1 MAEPIAIVGM
11 ACRLPGENFSPSQFW
26 EFLKRGG
33 LASSEVPESRFSID
47 AHYDE
52 TRKSHSMRTP
62 GGKFLEKVD
71 LRDFDAGFFNISPG
85 EATAMDPQQR
95 LLLEVV
101 YESLENSGIPLSA
114 VNGAQV
120 GCFVGSFL
128 SDYDYIHA
136 RDPDNRPNFIL
147 TGIGRAILSNRISHV
162 LNLKGPSMTIDTGC
176 SGSLVGVD
184 VACRYLSAG
193 DVDSAI
199 VAACNLFFSPEHTT
213 DPSSTGAI
221 YTGTGQC
228 HTFDAK
234 ADGYAKA
241 EGVGSVVLKRLSD
254 AIRDR
259 DPIRGVIRGWAVNSD
274 GQTAGISTPDA
285 VAQAACI
292 RAAYE
297 KAGIE
302 DRSLTPYVEF
312 HGTGTK
318 ASDLTEVEGIN
329 LAFEPAQNRDKPLM
343 ISSVKSNIGHG
354 EAVAGLNGLLK
365 AILTVENGLIPG
377 NPTFMEPSPL
387 IDFDK
392 LNLHVSNRATPWP
405 QNALRRASV
414 NSFGYG
420 GTNCHIV
427 LDGANMWMD
436 PSGPFHKSSYNSKM
450 GGIMLEDDDDDEQEI
465 EFKRPFL
472 LVQSASDEYSLKNNC
487 KELTRH
493 FSKIN
498 VKAELRDVAY
508 TLSERRSHHLH
519 RAFAIADRLPI
530 NESDFMHGKVD
541 VQVPR
546 ICFIFTGQGSQ
557 WPQMGKEVIQAFPV
571 AADTIKELDAVLQ
584 TIPEAPSWKLWD
596 ELTESRDS
604 SHIRQP
610 ELSQPL
616 VTALQ
621 LALVDLFHSSGIS
634 PQGVVGHSSGEIA
647 AAYAAGY
654 VSKAD
659 AIKIAFYRGYAAKV
673 HPMKSVGM
681 MAVGLGP
688 DAVRPY
694 IEKHQELVQ
703 IACINSPQSVTL
715 SGSTDGLE
723 AVMEPLTADGHFAR
737 LLQVDLAYH
746 SRFMAEIGDSYY
758 SLLQSNIASGEAGTN
773 TTTMFSSVTGARM
786 QAIPNAR
793 YWQQNMVS
801 PVLFSSAVQQMV
813 NAHQGPNLVIEV
825 GPSATLAGPIKQITE
840 SVTQTGISIKYA
852 GLLSRKEGTLPLFR
866 TVGDLYNSG
875 VSIQLDSFNRTR
887 DDEAIRPAVLVDLP
901 NYSWNHTTKYWYET
915 RPSRDWR
922 FRRFRHHDLLG
933 SKILGTSWQSP
944 SWSKIL
950 HLREH
955 PWLNDHKIGKDIV
968 FPAAGYVS
976 MAMEALFQAKVA
988 TEAIQTQDRQQ
999 LQYQIRDLRL
1009 TKAMVL
1015 DENIPAEIQL
1025 TLDSHVSPSSPWS
1038 RFKIS
1043 ALKDSI
1049 ADVNCSGLIRLD
1061 QTAPGRAVPRRPTN
1075 PRLPGV
1081 SPPDLT
1087 MGGAQTQGTLWYS
1100 SLADVGQDYGPAFQR
1115 IQGVKS
1121 LPGVRRTVSEV
1132 LIRDPS
1138 QEKGQS
1144 PYPLHPAPMDA
1155 ILQCILTVVWQG
1167 DRSAIPG
1174 PVVPVA
1180 FDNITI
1186 FPMAGSSPTATCLA
1200 TAGYKGHGRPTDP
1213 HSLKSHASLYDSQ
1226 NGALLASVEGMV
1238 VQQLSSTGPD
1248 RVDTSAVAPAPAW
1261 SLGGPTTDIRI
1272 EEVQDVIDLIL
1283 HKTPFLNVVEINLTR
1298 ASTSL
1303 WLGGAQLKQNR
1314 NFRDY
1319 RFLLADPDA
1328 ANEAREQLADRGV
1341 RIGYLDP
1348 ASPKLGT
1355 VSGEI
1360 DLLIVHYQ
1368 TDTQLQALQ
1377 SLIPEALKLLAPATG
1392 TVLPVRKLTPH
1403 ALTNGTTPTKPSE
1416 VIDQLLQADSYIKV
1430 LTAEDPTGYAAL
1442 WRGPNLTP
1450 IPVEKRTVAIARFR
1464 ADALPFG
1471 SLAKALG
1478 RYNYD
1483 FQEHF
1488 YPFTKIPSDAMVLVV
1503 DEIQSPM
1510 FAEATS
1516 KIWNGFKILL
1526 EKHCRMV
1533 WVTRG
1538 AMIQVSNPN
1547 NAVSHGVIRT
1557 ARLEDP
1563 SQAIITLDIEGDVAS
1578 ATGCASI
1585 AQMLFHVEH
1594 LERGK
1599 AADSDF
1605 AEHGGLLHISRLEK
1619 QSAVAGFHEP
1629 LGSSQPL
1636 TELKMHESN
1645 SIVRLQTGTAGSVE
1659 SLRYVQLPSDQSE
1672 LPEDKV
1678 EVELYASGL
1687 NFKDI
1692 AISMDLVDEDEH
1704 MLGSEG
1710 AGIVRRVGRH
1720 VSGFRCG
1727 DRVAV
1732 ITQGCLANRI
1742 QACPANVIRI
1752 PDSMSMEAAASIPV
1766 AYCTAVLSLFHLAS
1780 LKKAQS
1786 VLIHSATGGVGYACI
1801 QLAKYVGA
1809 EVFATAGSDEK
1820 RDYLHKTHGI
1830 PKSHIFSSRD
1840 SSFSSGIMNVTNGKG
1855 VDVVVNTLMGEMLEH
1870 SWRICARNGVL
1881 VELGKADIRSRGYLS
1896 LEPFDRGCSFRAL
1909 DLTLVLG
1916 EPERISRVLREVF
1929 QLIEAG
1935 HVPPVEERT
1944 AHAYD
1949 KIKDVF
1955 AQMRSARHLGKLILS
1970 NGEGQDYSVP
1980 VQTTLQQPAIRTNAS
1995 YLIVGGLRGVC
2006 GRFAISL
2013 AQWGARNLVV
2023 MSRSGLG
2030 DDKSQTIIEACRR
2043 LGCAIEDIRG
2053 NVLSPTDVGHVFD
2066 TARLPIAGVI
2076 QGVMSLN
2083 DKPLETMTLEE
2094 FQGTLSGKVHGT
2106 WNIHNAAIERG
2117 LSLDFFSM
2125 LSSILSVLGHAGQ
2138 ANYVAG
2144 NLFLDAFAMYR
2155 HCKGFPAHSINLSAV
2170 EDIGYIAENQG
2181 NWQRHLPLNDITL
2194 IREKHLECI
2203 LRDSL
2208 LQQMDPS
2215 QKRPGLTQLVVGVR
2229 EQISPDSQY
2238 ARDNRFLPLIAH
2250 GDGGDLAA
2258 GQSGSS
2264 GELANFIDVA
2274 NSASDR
2280 ATVVSHAVQLFNVQ
2294 LTKFLHLAEPMEPA
2308 KPLGAYGLDSLTA
2321 LEFRNWLRD
2330 TLTVEMSTLDIAG
2343 AGSLYALSE
2352 RFVSKFLVPSE
2363 K

>member
-11 ACRLPGENFSPSQFW
+11 ACRLPGENLSPSQFW

-33 LASSEVPESRFSID
+33 LASSDVPESRFTID
-47 AHYDE
+47 THYDE
-52 TRKSHSMRTP
+52 TRKPHSMRTP
-62 GGKFLEKVD
+62 GGKFLENVD

-128 SDYDYIHA
+128 SDYDYIQA

-162 LNLKGPSMTIDTGC
+162 LNLKGP
-176 SGSLVGVD
+176 
-184 VACRYLSAG
+184 
-193 DVDSAI
+193 
-199 VAACNLFFSPEHTT
+199 SPEHTT

-285 VAQAACI
+285 VAQAECI
-292 RAAYE
+292 RAAYA

-318 ASDLTEVEGIN
+318 ASQYPCIFQPYLLLTWDRELQRGDLTEVEGIN
-329 LAFEPAQNRDKPLM
+329 LAFEPAKNRDQPLM

-377 NPTFMEPSPL
+377 NPTFLEPSPL
-387 IDFDK
+387 IDLDK
-392 LNLHVSNRATPWP
+392 LNLHVSNRSTPWP

-427 LDGANMWMD
+427 LDGADLWMD

-450 GGIMLEDDDDDEQEI
+450 GGIMLDDDSDDEE
-465 EFKRPFL
+465 EVGHKRPFL
-472 LVQSASDEYSLKNNC
+472 LVQSASDEHSLKNNC
-487 KELTRH
+487 KELARH

-508 TLSERRSHHLH
+508 TLSERRSHHMH
-519 RAFAIADRLPI
+519 RAFAITNRLQI
-530 NESDFMHGKVD
+530 NESDFVHGKVD

-546 ICFIFTGQGSQ
+546 VCFVFTGQGSQ
-557 WPQMGKEVIQAFPV
+557 WPQMGKEVLQAFPI

-584 TIPEAPSWKLWD
+584 TLPEAPSWKLWD
-596 ELTESRDS
+596 ELTESRDG

-621 LALVDLFHSSGIS
+621 LALVELFRSSGIN

-654 VSKAD
+654 ISKAD

-673 HPMKSVGM
+673 HPMESVGM

-688 DAVRPY
+688 EEVQPY
-694 IEKHQELVQ
+694 IEKHQDLVQ
-703 IACINSPQSVTL
+703 IACINSPKSVTL
-715 SGSTDGLE
+715 SGRVDGLE
-723 AVMEPLTADGHFAR
+723 AVKEPLIADGHFAR

-746 SRFMAEIGDSYY
+746 SRFMTEIGDSYY
-758 SLLQSNIASGEAGTN
+758 SFLQSNIASGEAGAD
-773 TTTMFSSVTGARM
+773 TTTMFSSVTGSRM
-786 QAIPNAR
+786 QDIPDAR
-793 YWQQNMVS
+793 YWKQNMVS
-801 PVLFSSAVQQMV
+801 PVLFSGAVQEMV
-813 NAHQGPNLVIEV
+813 NAHRGSNIVIEI
-825 GPSATLAGPIKQITE
+825 GPSATLAGPVKQITE
-840 SVTQTGISIKYA
+840 SVTQTGTSVKYA
-852 GLLSRKEGTLPLFR
+852 GLLSRKEGLLPLFR

-875 VSIQLDSFNRTR
+875 VSVQLDSLNRTR
-887 DDEAIRPAVLVDLP
+887 DDETTKPAVLVDLP
-901 NYSWNHTTKYWYET
+901 NYAWNHTTKYWYET

-922 FRRFRHHDLLG
+922 FRRFKHHDLLG
-933 SKILGTSWQSP
+933 SKILGTAWQSP

-950 HLREH
+950 HLRDH
-955 PWLNDHKIGKDIV
+955 PWLKDHRIGDDVV
-968 FPAAGYVS
+968 FPAAGYIS
-976 MAMEALFQAKVA
+976 MAMEALYQAKVA
-988 TEAIQTQDRQQ
+988 TEAIQPVDRNE
-999 LQYQIRDLRL
+999 LQYKIRDLRL
-1009 TKAMVL
+1009 IKAMVL

-1025 TLDSHVSPSSPWS
+1025 SLESHGSSGSPWS

-1043 ALKDSI
+1043 SLKDDV

-1061 QTAPGRAVPRRPTN
+1061 QAAPAV
-1075 PRLPGV
+1075 V

-1087 MGGAQTQGTLWYS
+1087 LKGAQTQGALWYS
-1100 SLADVGQDYGPAFQR
+1100 SLANAGQNYGPAFQR

-1121 LPGVRRTVSEV
+1121 LPGVQRTVSEL
-1132 LIRDPS
+1132 LIRDEA

-1144 PYPLHPAPMDA
+1144 SYPLHPAPMDN
-1155 ILQCILTVVWQG
+1155 ILQCMLTVVWHG
-1167 DRSAIPG
+1167 DRTAIPG
-1174 PVVPVA
+1174 PAVPVE
-1180 FDNITI
+1180 FDSFTI
-1186 FPMAGSSPTATCLA
+1186 YPMAGSSTTATCLA
-1200 TAGYKGHGRPTDP
+1200 TANYKGHGRPTDP

-1226 NGALLASVEGMV
+1226 TGMLLASVEGMV
-1238 VQQLSSTGPD
+1238 VQPLNSSGGD
-1248 RVDTSAVAPAPAW
+1248 RVDTAPVAPVWRPDVSLLQAPAQ
-1261 SLGGPTTDIRI
+1261 SPKATMDMPIR
-1272 EEVQDVIDLIL
+1272 EVQAVIDLIV
-1283 HKTPFLNVVEINLTR
+1283 HKTPFLNVVEVNLTQ

-1303 WLGGAQLKQNR
+1303 WLGGAESKQNR
-1314 NFRDY
+1314 KFRDY
-1319 RFLLADPDA
+1319 RFLLANPDA
-1328 ANEAREQLADRGV
+1328 ANEAREELADRGV
-1341 RIGYLDP
+1341 RVGYIDP

-1355 VSGEI
+1355 ISGEI
-1360 DLLIVHYQ
+1360 DLLIVHYE
-1368 TDTQLQALQ
+1368 TDTQLQTLQ
-1377 SLIPEALKLLAPATG
+1377 VLVPEALKLLSPTTG
-1392 TVLPVRKLTPH
+1392 TVLPVQKQTAH
-1403 ALTNGTTPTKPSE
+1403 ALTNGNTPTKPSE
-1416 VIDQLLQADSYIKV
+1416 AIDQILQAASYTSV
-1430 LTAEDPTGYAAL
+1430 LTAEDAAGSGTL

-1450 IPVEKRTVAIARFR
+1450 ISAEKRTVAIARFR
-1464 ADALPFG
+1464 GDALPFE
-1471 SLAKALG
+1471 SLAKALEQ
-1478 RYNYD
+1478 YNYD
-1483 FQEHF
+1483 IEEHF
-1488 YPFTKIPSDAMVLVV
+1488 YPFTKIPTDALVLVV
-1503 DEIQSPM
+1503 DEIQSSL
-1510 FAEATS
+1510 FAEATD
-1516 KIWNGFKILL
+1516 KIWNGFKTLV

-1533 WVTRG
+1533 WVTQG
-1538 AMIQVSNPN
+1538 ALIEVSNPTN
-1547 NAVSHGVIRT
+1547 VVSHGLLRT

-1563 SQAIITLDIEGDVAS
+1563 SQAIINLDIEGDIES
-1578 ATGCASI
+1578 AAGCASI
-1585 AQMLFHVEH
+1585 AEILFRVEH

-1599 AADSDF
+1599 AADCDF
-1605 AEHGGLLHISRLEK
+1605 AERGGLLHVSRIEK
-1619 QSAVAGFHEP
+1619 QSAIEGFHEP
-1629 LGSSQPL
+1629 LGRSQPL
-1636 TELKMHESN
+1636 TDLKMHESS
-1645 SIVRLQTGTAGSVE
+1645 SIIRLQTGTVGSVE
-1659 SLRYVQLPSDQSE
+1659 SLRYVQLPSEQSE
-1672 LPEDKV
+1672 LSDDKV

-1692 AISMDLVDEDEH
+1692 AISMELVDEDEH

-1710 AGIVRRVGRH
+1710 AGIVRRVGRN
-1720 VSGFRCG
+1720 VSGLRCG

-1732 ITQGCLANRI
+1732 LSQGCLANRI
-1742 QACPANVIRI
+1742 HASPSNVIRI

-1766 AYCTAVLSLFHLAS
+1766 AYCTAVLSLLHLAG
-1780 LKKAQS
+1780 LKKSQS
-1786 VLIHSATGGVGYACI
+1786 ILIHSATGGVGYACI
-1801 QLAKYVGA
+1801 KLAKYIGA
-1809 EVFATAGSDEK
+1809 EIYATAGSDEK
-1820 RDYLHKTHGI
+1820 RKYLHEAHGI

-1840 SSFSSGIMNVTNGKG
+1840 SSFASGIMNVTNGKG
-1855 VDVVVNTLMGEMLEH
+1855 VDVVINTLMGEMLEH
-1870 SWRICARNGVL
+1870 SWRICAQDGVL

-1909 DLTLVLG
+1909 DLTLVLAQ
-1916 EPERISRVLREVF
+1916 PERISRVLREVF

-1944 AHAYD
+1944 VSTYD
-1949 KIKDVF
+1949 KVKDVF
-1955 AQMRSARHLGKLILS
+1955 VQMRSARHLGKLVLS
-1970 NGEGQDYSVP
+1970 NGEGQDYAVP
-1980 VQTTLQQPAIRTNAS
+1980 VQAAVQQPAIRNNVS
-1995 YLIVGGLRGVC
+1995 YLIIGGLRGVC

-2013 AQWGARNLVV
+2013 ARWGARNLVV

-2043 LGCAIEDIRG
+2043 LGCTIEDIRG
-2053 NVLSPTDVGHVFD
+2053 NVLSAADVGRVFD
-2066 TARLPIAGVI
+2066 TARLPIAGVV
-2076 QGVMSLN
+2076 QGVMVLN

-2094 FQGTLSGKVHGT
+2094 FQSTLSGKLHGT
-2106 WNIHNAAIERG
+2106 WNIHHAAAERK

-2125 LSSILSVLGHAGQ
+2125 LSSILSVMGHAGQ

-2144 NLFLDAFAMYR
+2144 NIFLDAFAEYR
-2155 HCKGFPAHSINLSAV
+2155 QSLGLPAHSINLSAV

-2181 NWQRHLPLNDITL
+2181 NWQRHLPLNDIAL
-2194 IREKHLECI
+2194 IREKHLDSI

-2215 QKRPGLTQLVVGVR
+2215 QKRTGITQLVVGMR
-2229 EQISPDSQY
+2229 ERIKPESHY
-2238 ARDNRFLPLIAH
+2238 AKDNRFLPLIAQ
-2250 GDGGDLAA
+2250 GDGVDRADD
-2258 GQSGSS
+2258 SGKGS

-2274 NSASDR
+2274 TSASDP
-2280 ATVVSHAVQLFNVQ
+2280 AAVVGHAVNLFNVQ

-2321 LEFRNWLRD
+2321 MEFRNWLRD
-2330 TLTVEMSTLDIAG
+2330 TLAVEMSTLDIAS
-2343 AGSLYALSE
+2343 AGSLYSLSE
-2352 RFVSKFLVPSE
+2352 RFVSKFLAAR
-2363 K
+2363 KQ

>member
-26 EFLKRGG
+26 DFLKRGG
-33 LASSEVPESRFSID
+33 LASSEVPESRFTID
-47 AHYDE
+47 THYDE
-52 TRKSHSMRTP
+52 TRKPHSMRTP

-101 YESLENSGIPLSA
+101 YESLENSGISLST

-128 SDYDYIHA
+128 SDYDYIQA

-285 VAQAACI
+285 VAQAECI
-292 RAAYE
+292 RAAYA

-318 ASDLTEVEGIN
+318 RGDLTEVEGIN
-329 LAFEPAQNRDKPLM
+329 LAFNPAENRDQPLM

-354 EAVAGLNGLLK
+354 EAVAGMNGLLK
-365 AILTVENGLIPG
+365 AILSVENGMIPG
-377 NPTFMEPSPL
+377 NPTFLEPSPL
-387 IDFDK
+387 IDLKK

-405 QNALRRASV
+405 QDALRRASV

-427 LDGANMWMD
+427 LDGADMWMG
-436 PSGPFHKSSYNSKM
+436 PSGPFHKSSYSSNK
-450 GGIMLEDDDDDEQEI
+450 GGLMLDDDSDDEDGT

-487 KELTRH
+487 TELARH

-508 TLSERRSHHLH
+508 TLSERRSHHMH
-519 RAFAIADRLPI
+519 RAFAITDRLQI
-530 NESDFMHGKVD
+530 SENDFVHGKVD
-541 VQVPR
+541 VQLPH
-546 ICFIFTGQGSQ
+546 ICFVFTGQGSQ
-557 WPQMGKEVIQAFPV
+557 WPQMGKEVLQTFPV

-584 TIPEAPSWKLWD
+584 TLPEAPSWKLLD
-596 ELTESRDS
+596 ELTESRDG

-621 LALVDLFHSSGIS
+621 LALVDLFRSSGIS
-634 PQGVVGHSSGEIA
+634 PKGVVGHSSGEIA

-673 HPMKSVGM
+673 HPMDSVGM

-688 DAVRPY
+688 EAVQPY
-694 IEKHQELVQ
+694 IEKHQDLVQ

-715 SGSTDGLE
+715 SGRTDGLE
-723 AVMEPLTADGHFAR
+723 AVKEPLVADGHFAR

-746 SRFMAEIGDSYY
+746 SRFMTEIGESYH
-758 SLLQSNIASGEAGTN
+758 SLLLSNIACGETGTD
-773 TTTMFSSVTGARM
+773 TTTMFSSVTGSRM
-786 QAIPNAR
+786 EAIPDAT
-793 YWQQNMVS
+793 YWKRNMVS
-801 PVLFSSAVQQMV
+801 PVLFSGAIQEMV
-813 NAHQGPNLVIEV
+813 NAHRGSNFVVEI

-840 SVTQTGISIKYA
+840 SVTQAGINVRYA
-852 GLLSRKEGTLPLFR
+852 GLLSRKEGLLPLFR
-866 TVGDLYNSG
+866 TVGNLYNSG
-875 VSIQLDSFNRTR
+875 VSIKLDSLNRTR
-887 DDEAIRPAVLVDLP
+887 DDETTKPAVLVDLP

-922 FRRFRHHDLLG
+922 FRRFQHHDLLG
-933 SKILGTSWQSP
+933 SKILGTAWQSP

-955 PWLNDHKIGKDIV
+955 PWLKDHRIGDDIV

-976 MAMEALFQAKVA
+976 MAMEALYQAKVA
-988 TEAIQTQDRQQ
+988 TDAIQTQDRNE

-1015 DENIPAEIQL
+1015 DENLPAEIQL
-1025 TLDSHVSPSSPWS
+1025 VLESHISPNGPWS

-1043 ALKDSI
+1043 TLRDDV
-1049 ADVNCSGLIRLD
+1049 ADVNCTGLIRLD
-1061 QTAPGRAVPRRPTN
+1061 QGA
-1075 PRLPGV
+1075 
-1081 SPPDLT
+1081 PDLT
-1087 MGGAQTQGTLWYS
+1087 MRGAQTQGALWYS
-1100 SLADVGQDYGPAFQR
+1100 SLTNAGQNYGPAFQR
-1115 IQGVKS
+1115 IKGVKS
-1121 LPGVRRTVSEV
+1121 LPGVQRTVSEL
-1132 LIRDPS
+1132 LIRDEE

-1144 PYPLHPAPMDA
+1144 SYPLHPAPMDT
-1155 ILQCILTVVWQG
+1155 ILQCILTAIWQG
-1167 DRSAIPG
+1167 DRTLIPG
-1174 PVVPVA
+1174 PAVPVQVDS
-1180 FDNITI
+1180 FTI
-1186 FPMAGSSPTATCLA
+1186 FPMAGSSPYATCVA
-1200 TAGYKGHGRPTDP
+1200 TSGYKGHGRPTDP
-1213 HSLKSHASLYDSQ
+1213 HSLKSHAYLHDSQ
-1226 NGALLASVEGMV
+1226 TGAVLASIEGMV
-1238 VQQLSSTGPD
+1238 IQSLVSSGIN
-1248 RVDTSAVAPAPAW
+1248 RVDTSPVAPVWRPDVSLLQDPAQ
-1261 SLGGPTTDIRI
+1261 SPRATMEMPTM
-1272 EEVQDVIDLIL
+1272 EVQALIDLIT
-1283 HKTPFLNVVEINLTR
+1283 HKTPFMNVVEVNLTQV
-1298 ASTSL
+1298 STSL
-1303 WLGGAQLKQNR
+1303 WLGGAESKRNR
-1314 NFRDY
+1314 KFRDY
-1319 RFLLADPDA
+1319 RFLLGHSGA
-1328 ANEAREQLADRGV
+1328 AEEAREQLADRGV
-1341 RIGYLDP
+1341 RVGYIDP
-1348 ASPKLGT
+1348 ASSKLGT

-1360 DLLIVHYQ
+1360 DLLIIHYES
-1368 TDTQLQALQ
+1368 DTQLQTLQNLVPDALN
-1377 SLIPEALKLLAPATG
+1377 LISPNTG
-1392 TVLPVRKLTPH
+1392 TILPVQKLTPH
-1403 ALTNGTTPTKPSE
+1403 ALMNGNTPTKPSE
-1416 VIDQLLQADSYIKV
+1416 VLDQILQAASYTAV
-1430 LTAEDPTGYAAL
+1430 LTAGDPAGEAIL
-1442 WRGPNLTP
+1442 WRGSNLAL
-1450 IPVEKRTVAIARFR
+1450 IPEKTRTVAIARFR
-1464 ADALPFG
+1464 GDALPLG

-1488 YPFTKIPSDAMVLVV
+1488 YPFAEIPTDAIVLVV
-1503 DEIQSPM
+1503 DEVQSSLL
-1510 FAEATS
+1510 AEATD
-1516 KIWNGFKILL
+1516 KIWNGFKTLVDR
-1526 EKHCRMV
+1526 HCRMV

-1538 AMIQVSNPN
+1538 ALVQVSNPT
-1547 NAVSHGVIRT
+1547 NAVSHGLLRT

-1563 SQAIITLDIEGDVAS
+1563 SQAIINLDIEGDLGS
-1578 ATGCASI
+1578 AAGCAAI
-1585 AQMLFHVEH
+1585 VEMLFRVEH
-1594 LERGK
+1594 LERAK
-1599 AADSDF
+1599 AADCDF
-1605 AEHGGLLHISRLEK
+1605 AERGGLLHVSRLEN
-1619 QSAVAGFHEP
+1619 QSAIEGFHEP
-1629 LGSSQPL
+1629 LGGSQPL
-1636 TELKMHESN
+1636 TELKMHESD
-1645 SIVRLQTGTAGSVE
+1645 SIIRLQTGTVGSIE
-1659 SLRYVQLPSDQSE
+1659 SLRYVQLPSNLSE
-1672 LPEDKV
+1672 LSEDKV

-1692 AISMDLVDEDEH
+1692 AISMELVDEDEH

-1710 AGIVRRVGRH
+1710 AGIVRRVGRN
-1720 VSGFRCG
+1720 VSGLRCG

-1732 ITQGCLANRI
+1732 ISQGCLANRI
-1742 QACPANVIRI
+1742 QASPSNVIRI
-1752 PDSMSMEAAASIPV
+1752 PDSMSMEAAASVPV
-1766 AYCTAVLSLFHLAS
+1766 AYCTAVLSLLHLAS
-1780 LKKAQS
+1780 LRKSQS
-1786 VLIHSATGGVGYACI
+1786 VLIHSATGGVGFACI
-1801 QLAKYVGA
+1801 KLAKYIGA
-1809 EVFATAGSDEK
+1809 EIFATAGSDEK
-1820 RDYLHKTHGI
+1820 RSYLHEAHGI

-1840 SSFSSGIMNVTNGKG
+1840 SSFASGIMNVTNGKG
-1855 VDVVVNTLMGEMLEH
+1855 VDVVINTMMGEMLEH
-1870 SWRICARNGVL
+1870 SWRICAQDGVL
-1881 VELGKADIRSRGYLS
+1881 VELGKADIRSKGYLS

-1909 DLTLVLG
+1909 DLTLALAQ
-1916 EPERISRVLREVF
+1916 PERVSSVLREVF

-1935 HVPPVEERT
+1935 HVPPVEERSVYT
-1944 AHAYD
+1944 YD
-1949 KIKDVF
+1949 KVKDVF
-1955 AQMRSARHLGKLILS
+1955 AQMRSSRHLGKLILC
-1970 NGEGQDYSVP
+1970 NGEGQDCVVP
-1980 VQTTLQQPAIRTNAS
+1980 VQTAVQQPAIRKNAS
-1995 YLIVGGLRGVC
+1995 YLIIGGLRGVC

-2013 AQWGARNLVV
+2013 ARWGARNLVV

-2030 DDKSQTIIEACRR
+2030 DEKSQTIIEACRR
-2043 LGCAIEDIRG
+2043 LGCTIEDIHG
-2053 NVLSPTDVGHVFD
+2053 NVLSPTDVGRVFD

-2076 QGVMSLN
+2076 QGVMVLN

-2094 FQGTLSGKVHGT
+2094 FQSTLSGKLHGT
-2106 WNIHNAAIERG
+2106 WNVHHAAVERG

-2125 LSSILSVLGHAGQ
+2125 LSSILSVMGHVGQ

-2144 NLFLDAFAMYR
+2144 NIFLDAFAEYR
-2155 HCKGFPAHSINLSAV
+2155 QSLGLPAHSINLSAV

-2181 NWQRHLPLNDITL
+2181 NWQRHLPLNDISL
-2194 IREKHLECI
+2194 IREMHLESI
-2203 LRDSL
+2203 LRDSI

-2215 QKRPGLTQLVVGVR
+2215 QKRPGITQLVVGMR
-2229 EQISPDSQY
+2229 ERINTDSQY
-2238 ARDNRFLPLIAH
+2238 ARDNRFLPLIAQ
-2250 GDGGDLAA
+2250 GDEGGRAD
-2258 GQSGSS
+2258 GPGGGS

-2274 NSASDR
+2274 TSASDP
-2280 ATVVSHAVQLFNVQ
+2280 AAVVGHAVNLFNIQ
-2294 LTKFLHLAEPMEPA
+2294 LTKFLHLAEPMEPS

-2321 LEFRNWLRD
+2321 MEFRNWLRD
-2330 TLTVEMSTLDIAG
+2330 TLAVEMSTLDIAS
-2343 AGSLYALSE
+2343 AGSLYSLSE
-2352 RFVSKFLVPSE
+2352 RFVSKFLAARKE
-2363 K
+2363 

>member
-11 ACRLPGENFSPSQFW
+11 ACRLPGGNLSPSQFW

-33 LASSEVPESRFSID
+33 LASSDVPESRFTID
-47 AHYDE
+47 THYDE
-52 TRKSHSMRTP
+52 TKKSHTMRTP
-62 GGKFLEKVD
+62 GGKFLENVD

-128 SDYDYIHA
+128 SDYDYMQA
-136 RDPDNRPNFIL
+136 RDPDNRPDFVL

-162 LNLKGPSMTIDTGC
+162 LNLKGP
-176 SGSLVGVD
+176 
-184 VACRYLSAG
+184 
-193 DVDSAI
+193 
-199 VAACNLFFSPEHTT
+199 SPEHTT

-292 RAAYE
+292 RAAYA

-318 ASDLTEVEGIN
+318 ASQYTMLLTLLSIS
-329 LAFEPAQNRDKPLM
+329 LAFEPAKNRDQPLM

-377 NPTFMEPSPL
+377 NPTFLEPSPL
-387 IDFDK
+387 IDLEK
-392 LNLHVSNRATPWP
+392 LNLHVSNRSIPWP
-405 QNALRRASV
+405 QNSLRRASV

-420 GTNCHIV
+420 GTNCHLV
-427 LDGANMWMD
+427 LDGADMWMD
-436 PSGPFHKSSYNSKM
+436 SLGPFHKSSYNINM
-450 GGIMLEDDDDDEQEI
+450 GGIMLDDDSDDEEGL
-465 EFKRPFL
+465 EYKRPFL
-472 LVQSASDEYSLKNNC
+472 LVQSASDEHSLKNNC
-487 KELTRH
+487 KELARH
-493 FSKIN
+493 FSKMN

-508 TLSERRSHHLH
+508 TLSERRSHHMH
-519 RAFAIADRLPI
+519 RAFAITDRLQI
-530 NESDFMHGKVD
+530 NESDFTHGKVD
-541 VQVPR
+541 VKVPR
-546 ICFIFTGQGSQ
+546 VCFVFTGQGSQ
-557 WPQMGKEVIQAFPV
+557 WPQMGKEVLQAFPI

-584 TIPEAPSWKLWD
+584 TLPEAPSWKLWGTSRMLFLLSSFPIPTITYEYMESPLTISKTD
-596 ELTESRDS
+596 ELTESRDG

-621 LALVDLFHSSGIS
+621 LALVDLFHSSGIN

-688 DAVRPY
+688 EAVQPY
-694 IEKHQELVQ
+694 IEKHQDLVQ

-715 SGSTDGLE
+715 SGHVDGLE
-723 AVMEPLTADGHFAR
+723 AVKLLLLADAHFAR

-746 SRFMAEIGDSYY
+746 SRFMTEIGDSYY
-758 SLLQSNIASGEAGTN
+758 SLLQSNIACGATGTD
-773 TTTMFSSVTGARM
+773 TTTMFSSVTGSRM
-786 QAIPNAR
+786 QAIPDAH
-793 YWQQNMVS
+793 YWKQNMVS
-801 PVLFSSAVQQMV
+801 PVLFSGAVQEMI
-813 NAHQGPNLVIEV
+813 NTHRGSNIVIEI

-840 SVTQTGISIKYA
+840 SVTQTGISVKYA
-852 GLLSRKEGTLPLFR
+852 GLLSRKEGLLPLFR
-866 TVGDLYNSG
+866 AVGDLYNSG
-875 VSIQLDSFNRTR
+875 VPIQLDSLNRTR
-887 DDEAIRPAVLVDLP
+887 DDETTKPAVLVDLP

-922 FRRFRHHDLLG
+922 FRRFKHHDLLG
-933 SKILGTSWQSP
+933 GKVLGTAWQSP

-950 HLREH
+950 HLRDH
-955 PWLNDHKIGKDIV
+955 PWLKDHRIGNDIV
-968 FPAAGYVS
+968 FPATGYIA
-976 MAMEALFQAKVA
+976 MAMEALYQAKVA
-988 TEAIQTQDRQQ
+988 TEAIPTQDRNE
-999 LQYQIRDLRL
+999 LQYQIKDVRL

-1015 DENIPAEIQL
+1015 DENIPTEIQL
-1025 TLDSHVSPSSPWS
+1025 TLESHVSSSSPWS

-1043 ALKDSI
+1043 TLRDDV

-1061 QTAPGRAVPRRPTN
+1061 QAAPAV
-1075 PRLPGV
+1075 V

-1087 MGGAQTQGTLWYS
+1087 MVGAQTQGALWYS
-1100 SLADVGQDYGPAFQR
+1100 SMTNAGQNYGPEFQR

-1121 LPGVRRTVSEV
+1121 LPGVQRTVSEL
-1132 LIRDPS
+1132 LIRDEA

-1144 PYPLHPAPMDA
+1144 SYPLHPAPMDA
-1155 ILQCILTVVWQG
+1155 ILQCILTAVFQG
-1167 DRSAIPG
+1167 DRTLIPG
-1174 PVVPVA
+1174 PVVPVEI
-1180 FDNITI
+1180 DSLTI

-1200 TAGYKGHGRPTDP
+1200 TSSYKGHGRPTDP
-1213 HSLKSHASLYDSQ
+1213 HSLKSHANLYDSQ
-1226 NGALLASVEGMV
+1226 TGVLLASIEGMV
-1238 VQQLSSTGPD
+1238 VQPLSSSGAD
-1248 RVDTSAVAPAPAW
+1248 RVDTSPVAPVWRPDISLLQAPAQ
-1261 SLGGPTTDIRI
+1261 SPGVTMDMPCR
-1272 EEVQDVIDLIL
+1272 EVQAVIDLVI
-1283 HKTPFLNVVEINLTR
+1283 HKTPFLNVVEVNLTQT
-1298 ASTSL
+1298 SVSL
-1303 WLGGAQLKQNR
+1303 WLGGAENKQNR
-1314 NFRDY
+1314 KFRDY
-1319 RFLLADPDA
+1319 RFLLADADA
-1328 ANEAREQLADRGV
+1328 ANEAREKVADRGMRV
-1341 RIGYLDP
+1341 GYVDP

-1360 DLLIVHYQ
+1360 DLLIVHYEAG
-1368 TDTQLQALQ
+1368 TQPGILQV
-1377 SLIPEALKLLAPATG
+1377 LIPEALKLLSPTTG
-1392 TVLPVRKLTPH
+1392 TVLPVQRLTPH
-1403 ALTNGTTPTKPSE
+1403 ALTNGNTPTTPSE
-1416 VIDQLLQADSYIKV
+1416 VIDQILQAASYTTV
-1430 LTAEDPTGYAAL
+1430 LTAEDPAGWATL

-1450 IPVEKRTVAIARFR
+1450 IPAEKRTVAIARFR
-1464 ADALPFG
+1464 GEALPFG
-1471 SLAKALG
+1471 PLAEALG

-1488 YPFTKIPSDAMVLVV
+1488 YPFTKIPTDAIVLVV
-1503 DEIQSPM
+1503 DEIQSPL
-1510 FAEATS
+1510 FAEATA
-1516 KIWNGFKILL
+1516 KIWNGFKTLV
-1526 EKHCRMV
+1526 EKHYRMV

-1538 AMIQVSNPN
+1538 ALIQVSDPTN
-1547 NAVSHGVIRT
+1547 VVGHGLLRT

-1563 SQAIITLDIEGDVAS
+1563 LQAIISLDIEGDIGSVA
-1578 ATGCASI
+1578 GCASI
-1585 AQMLFHVEH
+1585 AEILFRAEH

-1599 AADSDF
+1599 ASDYDF
-1605 AEHGGLLHISRLEK
+1605 AERGGLLHVSRIEK
-1619 QSAVAGFHEP
+1619 QSAIEGFHEP
-1629 LGSSQPL
+1629 MGRSQPL
-1636 TELKMHESN
+1636 TDLKMHESTC
-1645 SIVRLQTGTAGSVE
+1645 IIRLQTGTVGSIE
-1659 SLRYVQLPSDQSE
+1659 SLHYVQLSSTQSE
-1672 LPEDKV
+1672 LSEDMV

-1692 AISMDLVDEDEH
+1692 AISMGLVNEDEH

-1710 AGIVRRVGRH
+1710 AGIVRRVGRN
-1720 VSGFRCG
+1720 VSGLRCG

-1732 ITQGCLANRI
+1732 LSQGCLANRI
-1742 QACPANVIRI
+1742 HASPSHVTRI
-1752 PDSMSMEAAASIPV
+1752 PDNMSMEAAASIPV
-1766 AYCTAVLSLFHLAS
+1766 AYCTAVLSLLHLAS
-1780 LKKAQS
+1780 LKKSQS
-1786 VLIHSATGGVGYACI
+1786 VLIHSATGGVGFACI
-1801 QLAKYVGA
+1801 QLAKYIGA
-1809 EVFATAGSDEK
+1809 EIFATAGSDEK
-1820 RDYLHKTHGI
+1820 RNYLHENHGI

-1840 SSFSSGIMNVTNGKG
+1840 SSFASGIMNATNGKG
-1855 VDVVVNTLMGEMLEH
+1855 VDVVVNTQLGEMLEH
-1870 SWRICARNGVL
+1870 SWRICAQNGVL
-1881 VELGKADIRSRGYLS
+1881 IELGKADIRSKGYLS

-1909 DLTLVLG
+1909 DLTLISTQ
-1916 EPERISRVLREVF
+1916 PQRISRVLREVF

-1944 AHAYD
+1944 VYTYD

-1955 AQMRSARHLGKLILS
+1955 AQMRSARHLGKVILS
-1970 NGEGQDYSVP
+1970 NGEGQDYVAP
-1980 VQTTLQQPAIRTNAS
+1980 VQTALQKPAIRSNVS

-2013 AQWGARNLVV
+2013 ARWGARNLVV

-2030 DDKSQTIIEACRR
+2030 DDKSQTVIEACRR

-2053 NVLSPTDVGHVFD
+2053 NVLSPTDVGHAFD
-2066 TARLPIAGVI
+2066 TARFPIAGVI

-2083 DKPLETMTLEE
+2083 DKSLETMTLED
-2094 FQGTLSGKVHGT
+2094 FQSTLSGKLHGT
-2106 WNIHNAAIERG
+2106 WNIHNSAVERG

-2144 NLFLDAFAMYR
+2144 NLFLDAFAEYR
-2155 HCKGFPAHSINLSAV
+2155 QSIGLPAHSINLSAV

-2181 NWQRHLPLNDITL
+2181 NWQRHLPLKDISP
-2194 IREKHLECI
+2194 IREKHLDSI
-2203 LRDSL
+2203 LRDSI

-2215 QKRPGLTQLVVGVR
+2215 QKRTELTQLVVGMR
-2229 EQISPDSQY
+2229 ESIRPESQY
-2238 ARDNRFLPLIAH
+2238 ARDNRFLSLIAQ
-2250 GDGGDLAA
+2250 GDGGDRADD
-2258 GQSGSS
+2258 QVKGSR
-2264 GELANFIDVA
+2264 ELANFIDVA
-2274 NSASDR
+2274 TSASDP
-2280 ATVVSHAVQLFNVQ
+2280 AAVVSHAVNLFNVQ

-2330 TLTVEMSTLDIAG
+2330 TLDVELSTLDIAS
-2343 AGSLYALSE
+2343 AGSLYSLSE
-2352 RFVSKFLVPSE
+2352 RFVSKFLGAR